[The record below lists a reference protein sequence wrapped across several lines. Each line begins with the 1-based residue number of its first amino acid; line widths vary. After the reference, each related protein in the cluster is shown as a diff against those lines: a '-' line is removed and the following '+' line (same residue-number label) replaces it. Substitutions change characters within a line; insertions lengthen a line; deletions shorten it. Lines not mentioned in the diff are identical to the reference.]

1 MDVINIKYKKPKWKK
16 WKKSNEW
23 LERRIR
29 ETKDKLMEKY
39 GYNEQSAQDVLE
51 YVASKYLKENENVYP
66 SEDYLKFDPI
76 D

>member
-1 MDVINIKYKKPKWKK
+1 MDVINVKYKKVKWKK

-23 LERRIR
+23 LQRRIR
-29 ETKDKLMEKY
+29 EVKDKLIDKY

-51 YVASKYLKENENVYP
+51 YVSRKTMEENTDMHP